1 MKLVEKSMV
10 TLPSSLYRAEAE
22 KGKSAVN
29 YHIYNQYVLRV
40 ADRDNL
46 RKWLTEKEIGT
57 EIYYPV
63 ALHQQE
69 CLKGVLD
76 MKEMPNAE
84 KAARETIALPIYP
97 ELTEDMQRYVV
108 ESISQFYS

>member
-1 MKLVEKSMV
+1 MDNSKVL
-10 TLPSSLYRAEAE
+10 LPEALYRGDAE
-22 KGKSAVN
+22 KAPHLHN

-40 ADRDNL
+40 EDRDNL
-46 RKWLTEKEIGT
+46 RKWLSEKEIGT

-69 CLKGVLD
+69 CLKGIIEE
-76 MKEMPNAE
+76 KSMPNAE

-97 ELTEDMQRYVV
+97 ELTADMQQYVV
-108 ESISQFYS
+108 ESIAEFYS